1 MRPDQHKYRNRKQGG
16 GPLKRRNTMSDAVI
30 VEAVRSPGGRYK
42 RGGLAA
48 TRGDEIGIQ
57 VLKGLLARVPQ
68 LKPEDVD
75 DVVVGCSF
83 PEAEQGV
90 NLGRIIAMGAG
101 LPITTS
107 GMTIN
112 RFCSSG
118 LQAIADATA
127 KIRAGWSDVMIAGGC
142 ETMSHIPMGG
152 NTARPN
158 PDWAF
163 DGSMPMVYV
172 SMGVTAENVA
182 ADYKISRE
190 DMDKFGMESNRR
202 AYEAIKAGKFKEEI
216 IPITS
221 YKYKVSKNGKRV
233 REKFV
238 FDTDDGVRWPAKLEE
253 MAKLKSPFKQGGNVT
268 AANSSQMTDGAAF
281 CLMMTAEKAK
291 AIGIR
296 PIARLAYFAVA
307 GCKAEEMGV
316 GPAYAIPKVLKM
328 AGLTTKDIDVFEIN
342 EAFAAQALYSIRA
355 IGIEDRLTAGDINP
369 NGGAIALGHPL
380 GCTGAKLTAQLLHEL
395 KRRKAKRG
403 IVSMCIGGGMGAAGL
418 YEML

>member
-1 MRPDQHKYRNRKQGG
+1 
-16 GPLKRRNTMSDAVI
+16 MSDAVI

-42 RGGLAA
+42 RGGFAA
-48 TRGDEIGIQ
+48 TRGEEIGIQ

-75 DVVVGCSF
+75 DVIVGCSF
-83 PEAEQGV
+83 PEGEQGM
-90 NLGRIIAMGAG
+90 NYGRILAMGAG
-101 LPITTS
+101 LPVTTS

-127 KIRAGWSDVMIAGGC
+127 KIRAGWSEVMIAGGC

-152 NTARPN
+152 GIFRPS

-163 DGSMPMVYV
+163 DGSMPVVYV

-182 ADYKISRE
+182 ADYKVSRE
-190 DMDKFGMESNRR
+190 DMDKFGLESNRR

-221 YKYKVSKNGKRV
+221 YKYKVNKSGKRV

-238 FDTDDGVRWPAKLEE
+238 FDADDGVRWPAKLEE

-281 CLMMTAEKAK
+281 CLLMTAEKAK
-291 AIGIR
+291 AIGVR
-296 PIARLAYFAVA
+296 PVARLAHFAVA
-307 GCKAEEMGV
+307 GCRAEEMGV

-328 AGLTTKDIDVFEIN
+328 AGLTTKDIDVYEIN
-342 EAFAAQALYSIRA
+342 EAFASQALYSIRT
-355 IGIEDRLTAGDINP
+355 IGIEDRLKAGDINP

-380 GCTGAKLTAQLLHEL
+380 GCTGAKLTAQLLHEM

-403 IVSMCIGGGMGAAGL
+403 VVSMCIGGGMGAAGI

>member
-1 MRPDQHKYRNRKQGG
+1 
-16 GPLKRRNTMSDAVI
+16 MSDAVI
-30 VEAVRSPGGRYK
+30 VDAVRSPGGRYR

-48 TRGDEIGIQ
+48 TRGDDIGIQ
-57 VLKGLLARVPQ
+57 VLKGLLARTPE
-68 LKPEDVD
+68 LKTEDVD
-75 DVVVGCSF
+75 DVIVGCSF
-83 PEAEQGV
+83 PEAEQGM
-90 NLGRIIAMGAG
+90 NYGRIIAMGAG
-101 LPITTS
+101 LPVTAS
-107 GMTIN
+107 GMTVN

-118 LQAIADATA
+118 LQSIADATA
-127 KIRAGWSDVMIAGGC
+127 KIRAGWSEVIVAGGC

-152 NTARPN
+152 SIFRPN

-163 DGSMPMVYV
+163 DGTMPMVYV

-182 ADYKISRE
+182 AHYNVSRE
-190 DMDKFGMESNRR
+190 DMDRFGLESNRR

-216 IPITS
+216 IPIVA
-221 YKYKVSKNGKRV
+221 YKYRTLNNGKRV
-233 REKFV
+233 RDRFV
-238 FDTDDGVRWPAKLEE
+238 FDADDGVRWPTKLED

-268 AANSSQMTDGAAF
+268 AANASQMTDGAAF
-281 CLMMTAEKAK
+281 SLLMTQEKAK
-291 AIGIR
+291 AIGVK

-328 AGLTTKDIDVFEIN
+328 AGLTTKDIDVYEIN
-342 EAFAAQALYSIRA
+342 EAFASQALYSIRA

-403 IVSMCIGGGMGAAGL
+403 IVSMCVGGGMGAAGI